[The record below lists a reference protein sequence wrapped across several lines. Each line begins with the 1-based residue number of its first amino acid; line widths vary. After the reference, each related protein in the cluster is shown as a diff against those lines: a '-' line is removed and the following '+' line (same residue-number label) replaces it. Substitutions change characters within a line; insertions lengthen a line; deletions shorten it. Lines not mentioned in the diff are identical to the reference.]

1 MGRFEGWNILPG
13 ASRSLAL
20 ALLLA
25 SAALVISSPVQAEA
39 QAHASS
45 TQPVKHK
52 AKPASAPTAQ
62 ASKVSKA
69 PPGGCQ
75 PTPDQASI
83 GIRALQTELMV
94 AGLKCSA
101 EQWNI
106 FTAKFKA
113 TIKTDADRMQK
124 LFSKSYGKSGP
135 NLMNAFVTQ
144 LANDASQRSNG
155 FSEAEYCKQED
166 VLFKKVL
173 AFTNQELERFSAGR
187 NLAVPAP
194 VALCTPDPADA
205 STPQATVAATT
216 APAAASTVSLKR

>member
-1 MGRFEGWNILPG
+1 MGRFEGWNISLG
-13 ASRSLAL
+13 APRSLAL
-20 ALLLA
+20 ALVLA
-25 SAALVISSPVQAEA
+25 SAALVISSPVHAEA
-39 QAHASS
+39 QASP

-52 AKPASAPTAQ
+52 AKHASTPATE
-62 ASKVSKA
+62 VSKA
-69 PPGGCQ
+69 SKTPPGGCQ

-101 EQWNI
+101 EQWNA

-113 TIKTDADRMQK
+113 TIKTDADRMQR

-135 NLMNAFVTQ
+135 NQMNAFVTQ

-155 FSEAEYCKQED
+155 FSEADYCKQED

-173 AFTNQELERFSAGR
+173 AFTNQELERFSVGR
-187 NLAVPAP
+187 SLTVPAP
-194 VALCTPDPADA
+194 VALCTPDPAD
-205 STPQATVAATT
+205 SPTSQATVAVTT
-216 APAAASTVSLKR
+216 TPAPAANTVSLKR

>member
-1 MGRFEGWNILPG
+1 MGRFKGWKISPDTPRG
-13 ASRSLAL
+13 LAL
-20 ALLLA
+20 ALILA
-25 SAALVISSPVQAEA
+25 SAAWAISSPVQAEA
-39 QAHASS
+39 QAQAAPVK
-45 TQPVKHK
+45 PVKHS
-52 AKPASAPTAQ
+52 AKHASAPAAQ
-62 ASKVSKA
+62 VSKVA
-69 PPGGCQ
+69 PGGCQ

-101 EQWNI
+101 EQWNA

-124 LFSKSYGKSGP
+124 LFSKSYGKSGS
-135 NLMNAFVTQ
+135 NQMNAFVTQ

-155 FSEAEYCKQED
+155 FSEADYCRQED
-166 VLFKKVL
+166 VLYKKVL

-187 NLAVPAP
+187 SLTVPAP

-205 STPQATVAATT
+205 PTPPATLAVTNTPPPT
-216 APAAASTVSLKR
+216 ASPVSLKR